1 MKISHER
8 LSHMIFL
15 SEVVLTGNKRKVIM
29 GDTLH
34 MLLYLVKSIREI
46 EIPASVSEEL
56 VGLMNNIEQQL
67 KEENEKKK
75 LRPVRKKR

>member
-67 KEENEKKK
+67 KEENEKRK